1 MQMFVKY
8 NGLLRGL
15 QSPNNKYLTK
25 SMMQLCCR
33 KDTADQYCDDKLSF
47 EQAKTSLN
55 TYTTT
60 LHGINS
66 AIIKLGKLTIATKA
80 RTTIANLTSDHSLSA
95 LSPAPAAPARF
106 ILQVYRGISGMALP
120 ASFWEPNEY
129 RVRGGVENAFMST
142 TLDRTVAMGYASSGG
157 GNHMGIVIEVQQGMV
172 SRGADMSWLSQYPHE
187 RE

>member
-1 MQMFVKY
+1 MFVKY

-33 KDTADQYCDDKLSF
+33 KDTADQYCGDKLSF

-66 AIIKLGKLTIATKA
+66 SIIKLGKLTVATKV
-80 RTTIANLTSDHSLSA
+80 RTTLANPPSEHSLSA
-95 LSPAPAAPARF
+95 LARTCSPSTVHPAGLSRHLGHGSSCV
-106 ILQVYRGISGMALP
+106 IL
-120 ASFWEPNEY
+120 
-129 RVRGGVENAFMST
+129 
-142 TLDRTVAMGYASSGG
+142 
-157 GNHMGIVIEVQQGMV
+157 
-172 SRGADMSWLSQYPHE
+172 GAQ
-187 RE
+187 

>member
-1 MQMFVKY
+1 MFVKY

-33 KDTADQYCDDKLSF
+33 KDIADQYCGDKLSF

-66 AIIKLGKLTIATKA
+66 SIIKLGKLTVATKV
-80 RTTIANLTSDHSLSA
+80 RTTLANPPSEHSLSA
-95 LSPAPAAPARF
+95 LARTCSPSTVHPAGLSRHLGHGSSCV
-106 ILQVYRGISGMALP
+106 IL
-120 ASFWEPNEY
+120 
-129 RVRGGVENAFMST
+129 
-142 TLDRTVAMGYASSGG
+142 
-157 GNHMGIVIEVQQGMV
+157 
-172 SRGADMSWLSQYPHE
+172 GAQ
-187 RE
+187 

>member
-1 MQMFVKY
+1 MFVKY

-33 KDTADQYCDDKLSF
+33 KDIADQYCGDKLSF

-66 AIIKLGKLTIATKA
+66 SIIKLGKLTVATKV
-80 RTTIANLTSDHSLSA
+80 RTTLANPPSEHSLSA
-95 LSPAPAAPARF
+95 LARTCSPSTVHPAGLSRH
-106 ILQVYRGISGMALP
+106 LGHG
-120 ASFWEPNEY
+120 
-129 RVRGGVENAFMST
+129 
-142 TLDRTVAMGYASSGG
+142 SSC
-157 GNHMGIVIEVQQGMV
+157 VLL
-172 SRGADMSWLSQYPHE
+172 GAQ
-187 RE
+187 

>member
-1 MQMFVKY
+1 MFVKY

-33 KDTADQYCDDKLSF
+33 KDIADQYCGDKLSF

-66 AIIKLGKLTIATKA
+66 AIIKLGKLTVATKV
-80 RTTIANLTSDHSLSA
+80 RTTLANPPSEHSLSA
-95 LSPAPAAPARF
+95 LARTCSPSTVHPAGLSRH
-106 ILQVYRGISGMALP
+106 LGHG
-120 ASFWEPNEY
+120 
-129 RVRGGVENAFMST
+129 
-142 TLDRTVAMGYASSGG
+142 SSC
-157 GNHMGIVIEVQQGMV
+157 VVL
-172 SRGADMSWLSQYPHE
+172 GAQ
-187 RE
+187 

>member
-1 MQMFVKY
+1 MFVKY

-33 KDTADQYCDDKLSF
+33 KDIADQYCGDKLSF

-66 AIIKLGKLTIATKA
+66 SIIKLGKLTVATKV
-80 RTTIANLTSDHSLSA
+80 RTTLANPPSEHSLSA
-95 LSPAPAAPARF
+95 LARTCSPSTVHPAG
-106 ILQVYRGISGMALP
+106 L
-120 ASFWEPNEY
+120 
-129 RVRGGVENAFMST
+129 
-142 TLDRTVAMGYASSGG
+142 
-157 GNHMGIVIEVQQGMV
+157 
-172 SRGADMSWLSQYPHE
+172 SRHLGHGSPCVVLGAQ
-187 RE
+187 

>member
-1 MQMFVKY
+1 MFVKY

-33 KDTADQYCDDKLSF
+33 KDTADQYCGDTLSF

-66 AIIKLGKLTIATKA
+66 AIIKLGKLTVATKV
-80 RTTIANLTSDHSLSA
+80 RTTIANPTSEHSLSA
-95 LSPAPAAPARF
+95 LARTCSPSTVHPAGLSRHLGHGSPCI
-106 ILQVYRGISGMALP
+106 IL
-120 ASFWEPNEY
+120 
-129 RVRGGVENAFMST
+129 
-142 TLDRTVAMGYASSGG
+142 
-157 GNHMGIVIEVQQGMV
+157 
-172 SRGADMSWLSQYPHE
+172 GAQ
-187 RE
+187 

>member
-1 MQMFVKY
+1 MFVKY

-33 KDTADQYCDDKLSF
+33 KDIADQYCGDKLSF

-66 AIIKLGKLTIATKA
+66 AIIKLGKLTKATKV
-80 RTTIANLTSDHSLSA
+80 RTTIPNPPSEHSLSA
-95 LSPAPAAPARF
+95 LARTCSPSTVHPAGLSRH
-106 ILQVYRGISGMALP
+106 LGHG
-120 ASFWEPNEY
+120 
-129 RVRGGVENAFMST
+129 
-142 TLDRTVAMGYASSGG
+142 SSC
-157 GNHMGIVIEVQQGMV
+157 VLL
-172 SRGADMSWLSQYPHE
+172 GAQ
-187 RE
+187 

>member
-1 MQMFVKY
+1 MFVKY

-33 KDTADQYCDDKLSF
+33 KDIADQYCEGQLSF

-66 AIIKLGKLTIATKA
+66 AIIKLGKLTVATKV
-80 RTTIANLTSDHSLSA
+80 RTTLASPPSEPSLSA
-95 LSPAPAAPARF
+95 HARTCSPSTIHPAGLSRHLGHGTPCVV
-106 ILQVYRGISGMALP
+106 L
-120 ASFWEPNEY
+120 
-129 RVRGGVENAFMST
+129 
-142 TLDRTVAMGYASSGG
+142 
-157 GNHMGIVIEVQQGMV
+157 
-172 SRGADMSWLSQYPHE
+172 GAE
-187 RE
+187 

>member
-1 MQMFVKY
+1 MFVKY

-33 KDTADQYCDDKLSF
+33 KDIADQYCGDKLSF

-66 AIIKLGKLTIATKA
+66 SIIKLGKLTVATKV
-80 RTTIANLTSDHSLSA
+80 RTTIANPPSEHSLSA
-95 LSPAPAAPARF
+95 LARTCSPSTVHPAGLSRHLGHGSPCI
-106 ILQVYRGISGMALP
+106 IL
-120 ASFWEPNEY
+120 
-129 RVRGGVENAFMST
+129 
-142 TLDRTVAMGYASSGG
+142 
-157 GNHMGIVIEVQQGMV
+157 
-172 SRGADMSWLSQYPHE
+172 GAQ
-187 RE
+187 

>member
-1 MQMFVKY
+1 MFVKY

-33 KDTADQYCDDKLSF
+33 KDIADQYCGDKLSF

-66 AIIKLGKLTIATKA
+66 AIIKLGKLTVATKV
-80 RTTIANLTSDHSLSA
+80 RTTIANPPSEHSLSA
-95 LSPAPAAPARF
+95 LARTCSPSTVHPAG
-106 ILQVYRGISGMALP
+106 L
-120 ASFWEPNEY
+120 
-129 RVRGGVENAFMST
+129 
-142 TLDRTVAMGYASSGG
+142 
-157 GNHMGIVIEVQQGMV
+157 
-172 SRGADMSWLSQYPHE
+172 SRHLGHGSPCVVLGAQ
-187 RE
+187 

>member
-1 MQMFVKY
+1 MFVKY

-33 KDTADQYCDDKLSF
+33 KDTADQYCGDKLSF

-66 AIIKLGKLTIATKA
+66 SIIKLGKLTVATKV
-80 RTTIANLTSDHSLSA
+80 RTTIANPPSEHSLSA
-95 LSPAPAAPARF
+95 LARTCSPSTVHPAG
-106 ILQVYRGISGMALP
+106 L
-120 ASFWEPNEY
+120 
-129 RVRGGVENAFMST
+129 
-142 TLDRTVAMGYASSGG
+142 
-157 GNHMGIVIEVQQGMV
+157 
-172 SRGADMSWLSQYPHE
+172 SRHLGHGSPCVVLGAQ
-187 RE
+187 

>member
-1 MQMFVKY
+1 MFVKY

-33 KDTADQYCDDKLSF
+33 KDIADQYCGSLSSRRKSSLSDKLSF

-66 AIIKLGKLTIATKA
+66 SIIKLGKLTVATKV
-80 RTTIANLTSDHSLSA
+80 RTTLANPPSEHSLSA
-95 LSPAPAAPARF
+95 LARTCSPSTVHPAG
-106 ILQVYRGISGMALP
+106 L
-120 ASFWEPNEY
+120 
-129 RVRGGVENAFMST
+129 
-142 TLDRTVAMGYASSGG
+142 
-157 GNHMGIVIEVQQGMV
+157 
-172 SRGADMSWLSQYPHE
+172 SRHLGHGSPCVVLGAQ
-187 RE
+187 